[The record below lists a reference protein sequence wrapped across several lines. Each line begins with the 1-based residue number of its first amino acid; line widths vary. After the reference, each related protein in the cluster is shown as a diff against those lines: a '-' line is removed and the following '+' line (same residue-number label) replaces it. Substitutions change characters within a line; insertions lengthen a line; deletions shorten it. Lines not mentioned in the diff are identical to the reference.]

1 MQKIQQLQPILPTDG
16 TRTKHGAKR
25 TIGPRELNLRSAGLV
40 GDSGLKAEM
49 SEKPESFDAF
59 LSRWINECIQKLG
72 EVDPV
77 DREDIVEKK
86 AAELV
91 ARSGNF
97 AGFHGKLDEVALPYG
112 GVKEYVRHLYQVAD
126 ARGSTTRPTA
136 HDGADD

>member
-1 MQKIQQLQPILPTDG
+1 M
-16 TRTKHGAKR
+16 
-25 TIGPRELNLRSAGLV
+25 

-49 SEKPESFDAF
+49 SEKTESFDAF
-59 LSRWINECIQKLG
+59 LSHWLNERIQKLG

-77 DREDIVEKK
+77 DREDIIEKK

-91 ARSGNF
+91 ALSRDF
-97 AGFHGKLDEVALPYG
+97 AGFHAKLDEVALPYG
-112 GVKEYVRHLYQVAD
+112 GVKEYVRHLYQLAD

>member
-1 MQKIQQLQPILPTDG
+1 
-16 TRTKHGAKR
+16 
-25 TIGPRELNLRSAGLV
+25 
-40 GDSGLKAEM
+40 M

-97 AGFHGKLDEVALPYG
+97 AGLAVSTMTAGELPS
-112 GVKEYVRHLYQVAD
+112 
-126 ARGSTTRPTA
+126 GSTA
-136 HDGADD
+136 VQS

>member
-1 MQKIQQLQPILPTDG
+1 
-16 TRTKHGAKR
+16 
-25 TIGPRELNLRSAGLV
+25 
-40 GDSGLKAEM
+40 M
-49 SEKPESFDAF
+49 SEKTRILRCV
-59 LSRWINECIQKLG
+59 LSHWINERIQKLG

-112 GVKEYVRHLYQVAD
+112 GVKEYVRHLYQLAD
-126 ARGSTTRPTA
+126 AQGSTTRPTA